1 MEQRHLGRSGLWVST
16 IALGTMTWGEDTE
29 EGEAADLLAT
39 FVDAGGTL
47 IDTADIYQGGQGE
60 RILGRLLPTVVRRDD
75 VIIATKA
82 GHCLDRRRPSNTS
95 RRHLLAALEASL
107 RRLQTDY
114 VDLWQLHVYD
124 PTTPLEETLAAVDS
138 AVASGKAR
146 YVGVGQVTGWQLARY
161 ATWQQATLA
170 SGSSPIVA
178 VGTEYSL
185 LNRECERELLPAARA
200 CGVGILAWSPLG
212 RGVLTGKYRTGV
224 PRDSRGA
231 SAHMAS
237 FVEPYLDEQGRRI
250 VESVYTAAQGLGVP
264 PLGVALRWVLS
275 QPGVAAACVGPRTV
289 AQLSE
294 ILAAENVVLPR
305 EISEAL
311 ADASAAA
318 V

>member
-1 MEQRHLGRSGLWVST
+1 
-16 IALGTMTWGEDTE
+16 
-29 EGEAADLLAT
+29 
-39 FVDAGGTL
+39 
-47 IDTADIYQGGQGE
+47 
-60 RILGRLLPTVVRRDD
+60 
-75 VIIATKA
+75 
-82 GHCLDRRRPSNTS
+82 
-95 RRHLLAALEASL
+95 
-107 RRLQTDY
+107 LQTDY